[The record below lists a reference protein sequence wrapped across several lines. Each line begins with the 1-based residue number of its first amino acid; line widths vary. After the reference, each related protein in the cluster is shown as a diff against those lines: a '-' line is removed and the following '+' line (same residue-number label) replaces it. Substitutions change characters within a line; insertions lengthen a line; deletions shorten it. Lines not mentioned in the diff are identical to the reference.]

1 MAEGVSRRAMARASA
16 SRAAKRATGRLI
28 VKSYSALEAAQML
41 IPPSV
46 A

>member
-1 MAEGVSRRAMARASA
+1 MVEGVSRSAIARASA

-28 VKSYSALEAAQML
+28 ASPYSALEHAQML

>member
-1 MAEGVSRRAMARASA
+1 MVEGVSRWAIARASV

-28 VKSYSALEAAQML
+28 ASSYSALEAAQML